1 MNNVQ
6 PSRTRPLT
14 LLHTADVH
22 LDDRSVGADQ
32 SPKAH
37 RAFEA
42 IIDCARDVNV
52 DVVLIA
58 GDLFDH
64 NRVSDATVD
73 FAQHQ
78 LRRLHCPAVILPGN
92 HDCLQADG
100 IYSRHDFDAA
110 CSNVRLIRDPNG
122 QTLTFPDMDLQIWGR
137 AMEVHEPG
145 FHPLAQLPVP
155 TAGPP
160 HWHVA
165 MAHGFFYEDF
175 EIPERSSPVL
185 ASEIRESGRHYV
197 ALGHKHV
204 MADHSQD
211 GVTAWYPGTP
221 LPDWPAAPP
230 GHVLVVEF
238 CPDKGVAVRPCEVLE
253 KA

>member
-1 MNNVQ
+1 MRNVK
-6 PSRTRPLT
+6 PPGTRPLT

-22 LDDRSVGADQ
+22 LDDRAAGAAQ
-32 SPKAH
+32 PPTSH
-37 RAFEA
+37 RGFEA
-42 IIDCARDVNV
+42 IIDRALDLNV
-52 DVVLIA
+52 DMVLIA

-64 NRVSDATVD
+64 NRVNDGTVH

-100 IYSRHDFDAA
+100 IYRRHDFDAA
-110 CSNVRLIRDPNG
+110 CGNVRLIRDPNG
-122 QTLTFPDMDLQIWGR
+122 QTLTFPDLDLQIWGR
-137 AMEVHEPG
+137 AMEVHEPA
-145 FHPLAQLPVP
+145 FHPLARLPVP
-155 TAGPP
+155 AAGAAR
-160 HWHVA
+160 WHVA

-175 EIPERSSPVL
+175 ETPERSSPIL
-185 ASEIRESGRHYV
+185 ASEIRESGRDYV

-204 MADHSQD
+204 MADHSQA

-221 LPDWPAAPP
+221 LPDWSAAPP

-238 CPDKGVAVRPCEVLE
+238 CPDSGVTVRPHEVVE
-253 KA
+253 TA